1 MLQEQ
6 GHTAVIILGDF
17 IATIGDPTGRS
28 DAKKPVSK
36 EAIEINTQ
44 KIKQQIRQILLPDNL
59 EIHRNSRWLSTF
71 STEDLLNKLSLVGV
85 NTILSRKDF
94 KQRLIDGNRIGL
106 NELVYPVLQSL
117 DSIEIQPDVEVGGS
131 DQRFNLLL
139 ARDLQKKVNQKPQAI
154 ALFPL
159 LPNNKGGK
167 MGKSSGN
174 CISLD
179 LPEKDIWN
187 KLISTPDNL
196 LDDFLKILTDEQIP
210 GDRTPQEKQRILAKA
225 VTDQLKE
232 NKQRS

>member
-1 MLQEQ
+1 MQKQ

-17 IATIGDPTGRS
+17 TATIGDPTGRS
-28 DAKKPVSK
+28 DARKPLSQESVDD
-36 EAIEINTQ
+36 NTQ
-44 KIKQQIRQILLPDNL
+44 KTEHQIRQILLPDNL
-59 EIHRNSRWLSTF
+59 EIHHNRQWLSTL
-71 STEDLLNKLSLVGV
+71 STEDLLNKLSLVGA

-106 NELVYPVLQSL
+106 NELIYPVLQSL
-117 DSIEIQPDVEVGGS
+117 DSTEVQPDVEVGGS
-131 DQRFNLLL
+131 DQKFNLLL

-154 ALFPL
+154 VLFPL
-159 LPNNKGGK
+159 LPNRLGGK

-179 LPEKDIWN
+179 LPEKDIWD
-187 KLISTPDNL
+187 KLISTPDDL
-196 LDDFLKILTDEQIP
+196 LDDFLRILTDEQIP
-210 GDRTPQEKQRILAKA
+210 EGTTPQEKQWILSKA

>member
-1 MLQEQ
+1 MQEQ

-17 IATIGDPTGRS
+17 TATIGDPTGRS
-28 DAKKPVSK
+28 DARKPVSK
-36 EAIEINTQ
+36 EAIESNTQ
-44 KIKQQIRQILLPDNL
+44 KLEQQIRQILLPDSL

-94 KQRLIDGNRIGL
+94 KQRLADGNRIGL
-106 NELVYPVLQSL
+106 NELIYPVLQSL
-117 DSIEIQPDVEVGGS
+117 DSIEVQPDVEVGGN
-131 DQRFNLLL
+131 DQKFNLLL

-154 ALFPL
+154 VLFPL
-159 LPNNKGGK
+159 LPNKLGGK

-179 LPEKDIWN
+179 LPEKDIWD
-187 KLISTPDNL
+187 KLISTPDDL
-196 LDDFLKILTDEQIP
+196 LDDFLRILTDEQIP
-210 GDRTPQEKQRILAKA
+210 ENTIPQQKQKILAEA